1 MRRILLP
8 VFFLCA
14 VYLPAHAW
22 PILYA
27 EQYYKLYH
35 QHFYATVESTD
46 ENIFYLQQALNAD
59 FANPLNAL
67 TRIEN
72 EREWA
77 CYRALFRMKCHQL
90 ILEEYRKQA
99 SKFDKREAYFYNQP
113 YRHIIL
119 RSLEMALLNYER
131 ALACW
136 PKVKEY
142 ADETGK
148 PEYRWIH
155 FDTLYKWQEDA
166 HRMRTGDLDYGEII
180 SKDIARLKS
189 VRQKLEE
196 MDENTYS
203 AIVFP

>member
-14 VYLPAHAW
+14 V
-22 PILYA
+22 
-27 EQYYKLYH
+27 YH

-203 AIVFP
+203 DIVFP